1 MERLFPWFVHDSQ
14 VTLTK
19 RGVYY
24 VLLAAVLNSLN
35 LAIYVAAAVVTV
47 KVLL

>member
-1 MERLFPWFVHDSQ
+1 MERLFPWFVHDAK
-14 VTLTK
+14 LTT

-24 VLLAAVLNSLN
+24 ALLAAVLNSLN
-35 LAIYVAAAVVTV
+35 LAIYVAAVIVTA